1 MVEQGLGIPA
11 LAGCGG
17 MPAVG
22 RDARHD
28 ATGEVQRLSVQF
40 GDAGHDVPPF
50 GWSWRASHGVAGC
63 AGVVTVARNAAAGL
77 SRRRPARASIST
89 SSTVCGA
96 MPADL
101 AGRRGGPAIVVATTT

>member
-28 ATGEVQRLSVQF
+28 ATGDVQRLSVQS

-50 GWSWRASHGVAGC
+50 GWIWRNKSD
-63 AGVVTVARNAAAGL
+63 
-77 SRRRPARASIST
+77 RRR
-89 SSTVCGA
+89 
-96 MPADL
+96 DL
-101 AGRRGGPAIVVATTT
+101 RPGQ